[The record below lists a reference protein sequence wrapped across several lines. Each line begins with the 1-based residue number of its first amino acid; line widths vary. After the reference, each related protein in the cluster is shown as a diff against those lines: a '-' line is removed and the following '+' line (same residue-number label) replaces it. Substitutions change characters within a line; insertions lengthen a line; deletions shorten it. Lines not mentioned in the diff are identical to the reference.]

1 MASVDEIA
9 DRLYGLPPEQFIEA
23 RDKAAKAEKLPDVR
37 KLRRPTLAA
46 WAINLL
52 VRQEP
57 EVVEEF
63 LALGEGLRSAQQAL
77 AGDELRR
84 LASQRQQLVSGL
96 VTQARRLA
104 ASAEHPLNSAA
115 QAEVESTLQAGLAD
129 PEAAEE
135 IRSGRLV
142 KPREYVGMGA
152 TGLRLV
158 PAPEGDR
165 PAKAGAAPPAP
176 SKIDRELIRRRAAAK
191 RELDNAEA
199 DAERASQERSAA
211 DAAVT
216 ESAARVADL
225 ERRLAEERVASREA
239 AAAAREAAKAEQ
251 TALRALDKAR
261 RDLERLE

>member
-23 RDKAAKAEKLPDVR
+23 RDAAAKAEKLPEV
-37 KLRRPTLAA
+37 KQLRRPTLPA
-46 WAINLL
+46 WSINLL
-52 VRQEP
+52 VREKP

-77 AGDELRR
+77 QGDELRR

-96 VTQARRLA
+96 VAQARRLA
-104 ASAEHPLNSAA
+104 AGAGHPLNGAA
-115 QAEVESTLQAGLAD
+115 QAEVEATLQAGLAEPD
-129 PEAAEE
+129 AAEE

-152 TGLRLV
+152 PGLRLV
-158 PAPEGDR
+158 PATEGDKEE
-165 PAKAGAAPPAP
+165 AAAPPP
-176 SKIDRELIRRRAAAK
+176 PKIDRELIRRRAAAK
-191 RELDNAEA
+191 RELERAEA
-199 DAERASQERSAA
+199 DAERATEDRSKA

-216 ESAARVADL
+216 ESAERVADL

-261 RDLERLE
+261 RDYERLE

>member
-9 DRLYGLPPEQFIEA
+9 DRLYGLPPEQFIDA
-23 RDKAAKAEKLPDVR
+23 RDAAAKEEKLPEVK

-52 VRQEP
+52 VRERP

-63 LALGEGLRSAQQAL
+63 LALGEGLRSAQQSL
-77 AGDELRR
+77 RGDELRR

-96 VTQARRLA
+96 VAQARRLA
-104 ASAEHPLNSAA
+104 ASAEHPLNSAV
-115 QAEVESTLQAGLAD
+115 QADVESTLQAGLAE
-129 PEAAEE
+129 PEAADE

-142 KPREYVGMGA
+142 KPREYVGMGS

-158 PAPEGDR
+158 PAPEDK
-165 PAKAGAAPPAP
+165 PAKAGAAAPPP
-176 SKIDRELIRRRAAAK
+176 PKIDRELIRRRAAAK
-191 RELDNAEA
+191 RELDRAEA
-199 DAERASQERSAA
+199 DAERASEERSAA
-211 DAAVT
+211 DAAVA
-216 ESAARVADL
+216 ESAERVADL